1 MTVTIWWTVA
11 ALMVIWILGVAFNVG
26 PVVHTLL
33 ALAAVLA
40 ITNLVTGRTR
50 I

>member
-1 MTVTIWWTVA
+1 MTATIWWTA
-11 ALMVIWILGVAFNVG
+11 AVLMVMWVLGVAFDVG

-33 ALAAVLA
+33 ALAVVLA